1 VFLSLTIQLTRIR
14 NETLI
19 VSSVLL
25 VSLKTT
31 TEKSEYDVRNI
42 SDRRTH
48 FVLVRRKI
56 WIVTPVGDEQCGS

>member
-1 VFLSLTIQLTRIR
+1 
-14 NETLI
+14 
-19 VSSVLL
+19 VSSLL
-25 VSLKTT
+25 VVSLKTT

-56 WIVTPVGDEQCGS
+56 WFVSPVRDEQCGS